1 MEYSYYELN
10 KAPDF
15 SLNKYTSLSETGP
28 AGVLTQH
35 QAFWRQ
41 INQWGK
47 LFGGVIHFIYEFNP
61 QKKEGQ
67 RLKLVIRFDSPSI
80 EAKISIQQIIK
91 ASVLA
96 PYYEQLSET
105 DEECLSNTCYPWQV
119 NLFKKERFINSFVNE
134 NESFYTVSEWT
145 MNGEAR
151 LYSLLKIMGVM
162 NSACVYC
169 VNIYPVEYEN
179 ELKKGLAFILPHLR
193 ELNSFKVRT
202 NSNSVSSGGR
212 DENAKKALD
221 FYEDLEDDI
230 ANSPHFLINIQAYAE
245 TEAEAKQLL
254 DSAASE
260 AVHTGTLSLYGE
272 PFAGT
277 IFDGMNQG
285 FTSWSD
291 PKAEDNLLFLPHL
304 MTLEEMLPY
313 AVFPVLYPGESI
325 EMQKETVPPSQD
337 GLFLGRDQLGH
348 LVYFPWENLSK
359 HAFLAGMPGSGK
371 TNTMMHLVSEI
382 YKAGIPVLVLEPA
395 KKEYRTLTTLSG
407 MENISLFSPCA
418 NSMFP
423 IHINPFEFPI
433 GMKLADHINRL
444 LDVFNGTFQ
453 LDPPM
458 PMLLTEGIQ
467 ACYEELLW
475 LPGMINSG
483 NLEYPTMSM
492 LYSKIEKLLDK
503 YQYAEE
509 VRSNLQSI
517 LQVRIGSL
525 LSREMGDIFDVPT
538 STYRPTEW
546 LKKSAIIELASLGTG
561 PSNFLILMLMTLIR
575 ETLDVQVYEPK
586 DDKKPRHIIFLEE
599 AHNLIA
605 NTSVQMPGGLD
616 PKVSATAYITKM
628 LAEVRA
634 LGEGIVIA
642 DQLPTAMAPEVIKNT
657 SLKFGLRLTSQ
668 DEREVLGST
677 MSADAVQIEKMGVFT
692 KGHCLVS
699 YEDLLRPFEL
709 QIDKFEGDDFI
720 DDNKMI
726 LKSICNPN
734 YHYNMF
740 ESAKIMRKK
749 YENRR
754 ISLYTE
760 SNYLLKHLEKMYLKW
775 PTSYDDLKAEKLDDF
790 GYVASE
796 PVGLILEDKRSTELR
811 YKNLMEEW
819 CRLTLDVL
827 LYMGVAFV
835 RDGKLKHIQCV
846 YKKKCQIIKNAHE
859 QCIYLFLDLYRT
871 IQKNRSE
878 LKDKVIKY
886 SLKELPGIEE
896 RLIEQQTLIK
906 ESWSTQI
913 D

>member
-10 KAPDF
+10 KAPDL

-28 AGVLTQH
+28 AGVLVQH

-61 QKKEGQ
+61 GEKEGQ
-67 RLKLVIRFDSPSI
+67 RLKLVIRFDSPSV
-80 EAKISIQQIIK
+80 EAKISINQIMQ

-96 PYYEQLSET
+96 PYYERLSET
-105 DEECLSNTCYPWQV
+105 NKECLSNVCYPWQV
-119 NLFKKERFINSFVNE
+119 NLFKKERFINSSVNE
-134 NESFYTVSEWT
+134 NESFYTVSKWT
-145 MNGEAR
+145 MNAEAR

-169 VNIYPVEYEN
+169 VNIYPVDYGD
-179 ELKKGLAFILPHLR
+179 ELEKGLAYILPHLR
-193 ELNSFKVRT
+193 ELNSFKVKT

-245 TEAEAKQLL
+245 TETTAKQLL

-260 AVHTGTLSLYGE
+260 AIHTGTLSLYGE
-272 PFAGT
+272 PFART
-277 IFDGMNQG
+277 IFDGMDQG

-291 PKAEDNLLFLPHL
+291 PRAEDNLLFLPHL
-304 MTLEEMLPY
+304 MTLEEMVPY
-313 AVFPVLYPGESI
+313 AVLPVLYPGESI
-325 EMQKETVPPSQD
+325 EMPKETVAPSQD
-337 GLFLGRDQLGH
+337 GLLLGKNELGH
-348 LVYFPWENLSK
+348 LVYFPWGKLSK

-371 TNTMMHLVSEI
+371 TNTMMYLVSEI
-382 YKAGIPVLVLEPA
+382 YKEGIPVLVLEPA

-492 LYSKIEKLLDK
+492 LYSKIERLLDK
-503 YQYAEE
+503 YQYAED

-525 LSREMGDIFDVPT
+525 LAREMGDIFDVPT
-538 STYRPTEW
+538 STYRPAEW

-575 ETLDVQVYEPK
+575 ETLDVQVYQPNDE
-586 DDKKPRHIIFLEE
+586 KKPRHIIFLEE

-734 YHYNMF
+734 YQYNMLQ
-740 ESAKIMRKK
+740 SAKIMWGK

-754 ISLYTE
+754 VLLFKR
-760 SNYLLKHLEKMYLKW
+760 SNTFFKHLKKVHLKW
-775 PTSYDDLKAEKLDDF
+775 KIHYDDLKAEKTEELD
-790 GYVASE
+790 YVPSE
-796 PVGLILEDKRSTELR
+796 PVRLMIEEKKSMQLQYEK
-811 YKNLMEEW
+811 LMEEW

-827 LYMGVAFV
+827 LYMGVTIGRRKKLDFV
-835 RDGKLKHIQCV
+835 QCDSEKTRQITV
-846 YKKKCQIIKNAHE
+846 RAHNQWLDIISGLYKK
-859 QCIYLFLDLYRT
+859 
-871 IQKNRSE
+871 IQKNRAE
-878 LKDKVIKY
+878 IKEKATKY
-886 SLKELPGIEE
+886 SLKTLPEIED
-896 RLIEQQTLIK
+896 RLIKQQTLIK
-906 ESWSTQI
+906 ESWSI
-913 D
+913 

>member
-28 AGVLTQH
+28 AGVLVQH

-47 LFGGVIHFIYEFNP
+47 LFGGIIHFIYEFNP
-61 QKKEGQ
+61 EKKEGQ
-67 RLKLVIRFDSPSI
+67 RLKLVIRFDSPSV
-80 EAKISIQQIIK
+80 EAKVSINQIMK
-91 ASVLA
+91 ASVLV

-105 DEECLSNTCYPWQV
+105 NEGCLSNTCYPWQV
-119 NLFKKERFINSFVNE
+119 NLFKKERFINSSVNE

-145 MNGEAR
+145 MNAEAR

-169 VNIYPVEYEN
+169 VNIYPVDYGN
-179 ELKKGLAFILPHLR
+179 ELEKGLAFILPHLR
-193 ELNSFKVRT
+193 ELNSFKVKT

-230 ANSPHFLINIQAYAE
+230 ANSPHFLINIQAYAK
-245 TEAEAKQLL
+245 TEEEAKQLL

-260 AVHTGTLSLYGE
+260 AIHTGTLSLYGE

-277 IFDGMNQG
+277 IFDGMDQG

-291 PKAEDNLLFLPHL
+291 PRAEDNLLFLPHL

-492 LYSKIEKLLDK
+492 LYSKIENLLDK

-709 QIDKFEGDDFI
+709 QIEKFEGDDFI

-734 YHYNMF
+734 YQYNMLQ
-740 ESAKIMRKK
+740 SAKIMWEK

-754 ISLYTE
+754 VLLFKR
-760 SNYLLKHLEKMYLKW
+760 SNTFFKHLKKVHLKW
-775 PTSYDDLKAEKLDDF
+775 KIHYDDLKAEKTEELD
-790 GYVASE
+790 YVPSE
-796 PVGLILEDKRSTELR
+796 PVRLMIEEKESMQLQYEK
-811 YKNLMEEW
+811 LMEEW

-827 LYMGVAFV
+827 LYMGVTIVRRKKLDFV
-835 RDGKLKHIQCV
+835 QCDSEKTRQITV
-846 YKKKCQIIKNAHE
+846 RAHNQWLDIISGLYKK
-859 QCIYLFLDLYRT
+859 
-871 IQKNRSE
+871 IQKNRAE
-878 LKDKVIKY
+878 IKEKATKY
-886 SLKELPGIEE
+886 SLKTLPEIED
-896 RLIEQQTLIK
+896 RLIKQQTLIK
-906 ESWSTQI
+906 ESWSI
-913 D
+913 